1 MSKWNKIVQFFVQ
14 FFLFRC
20 RLNRLFPFN
29 LVSLHAMQV
38 TETHLELSICSS
50 HMSSLIPWHLFLSFH
65 GKPSNLYCN
74 ILKCRTL
81 ESGNTLN
88 SHRKFPRNFRLQQ
101 CWWKSPQRCCDTGQC
116 FQYHKHV
123 TDCSNSYVI
132 DFSWSRAVP
141 KANRPEFYWVLI
153 QKIFETFALSL

>member
-1 MSKWNKIVQFFVQ
+1 MNINITFIFPHDYFFNLTFQ
-14 FFLFRC
+14 CQNGIKLFNFLFNFFLLRC

-50 HMSSLIPWHLFLSFH
+50 HMSWLIPWHLFLSFH
-65 GKPSNLYCN
+65 GKTSNLYCN

-116 FQYHKHV
+116 FQYHKQFL
-123 TDCSNSYVI
+123 C
-132 DFSWSRAVP
+132 
-141 KANRPEFYWVLI
+141 YWFFMI
-153 QKIFETFALSL
+153 KSSA